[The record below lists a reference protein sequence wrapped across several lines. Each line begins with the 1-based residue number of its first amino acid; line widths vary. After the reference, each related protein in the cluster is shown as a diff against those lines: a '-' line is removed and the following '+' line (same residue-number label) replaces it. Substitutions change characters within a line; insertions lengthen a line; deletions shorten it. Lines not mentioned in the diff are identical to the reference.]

1 MAKIAV
7 LLAGLLL
14 AAPLWAA
21 PLDDVAARYDHPERY
36 RTVIARLADRGVPEP
51 SLRALFSSDK
61 AARTDPAPLR
71 NLVPAGRISGH
82 KSDERR
88 ANRSFL
94 FETEQLSHHLR
105 EYRDVYEHM
114 EARYGVPREIVAAIL
129 LKESALGETPGM
141 DHDAFVVLNTLLD
154 GLTMPDNPTPRMQSR
169 IPRLKRFARRQIV
182 SLVAW
187 AHRTGVDLRDTQIP
201 CSYAG
206 AIGIPQFIPSN
217 LRYAVSYDDEGPADL
232 SHMPDA
238 ILSAGHILRRAFH
251 WPDKELNFDRLAGM
265 EEVVRKW
272 HQFDDGQASF
282 AFGENQ
288 DGQEIRRF
296 DRAYSHLEPVTYMS
310 DFVRS
315 LMRYNFS
322 SDYALGVMRIARLT
336 HIRMRNTEAAARKR
350 RDSAADG

>member
-1 MAKIAV
+1 MRIPTV
-7 LLAGLLL
+7 LLPGLLL
-14 AAPLWAA
+14 AAPLWAG
-21 PLDDVAARYDHPERY
+21 PLETVAERYDHPERY
-36 RTVIARLADRGVPEP
+36 RTVLQQLAERGVPRER
-51 SLRALFSSDK
+51 LQALFTSDK
-61 AARTDPAPLR
+61 ADRTDDAPLR
-71 NLVPAGRISGH
+71 KLVPAGEISSH

-94 FETEQLSHHLR
+94 FETDRLSQHLR
-105 EYRDVYEHM
+105 EHQAIYDTM
-114 EARYGVPREIVAAIL
+114 EERYGVPREVVGAIL

-154 GLTMPDNPTPRMQSR
+154 GLRMPEDPSERMRSR
-169 IPRLKRFARRQIV
+169 IPRLTRFARRQMV

-187 AHRTGVDLRDTQIP
+187 AHRTGVNLRETQIP

-217 LRYAVSYDDEGPADL
+217 LRYAVTRGEGPPDL

-238 ILSAGHILRRAFH
+238 ILSTGHILSRVFN
-251 WPDKELNFDRLAGM
+251 WPDKRLDFDRLAGM

-272 HQFDDGQASF
+272 HQFDDGGASF
-282 AFGENQ
+282 AFGKNQ

-296 DRAYSHLEPVTYMS
+296 DRAYSHLEPVSYMS

-322 SDYALGVMRIARLT
+322 SDYALGVLRIARLT
-336 HIRMRNTEAAARKR
+336 HIRMRNTEAAARER
-350 RDSAADG
+350 QDSAVDG